1 MKVYLYFNCNY
12 RSFVKF
18 SPNSKFILAGTL
30 DSTLRLWDYQTGKC
44 LKTYRGHKNNTYCI
58 IASFSVTSGKWIIS
72 GSEDNL
78 VYIWDLQSK
87 EIVQTLSGH
96 TGMIKTVFFL
106 KYSLIQFYNLDTII
120 SIDCHPTENLI
131 ASGALE
137 NDKTVKIW

>member
-1 MKVYLYFNCNY
+1 MFKK

-44 LKTYRGHKNNTYCI
+44 LKTYRGHQNNTFCI

-72 GSEDNL
+72 GSEDKL

-96 TGMIKTVFFL
+96 T
-106 KYSLIQFYNLDTII
+106 DTII

-131 ASGALE
+131 ASGSLE
-137 NDKTVKIW
+137 NDRTVKIWKHVQSNE